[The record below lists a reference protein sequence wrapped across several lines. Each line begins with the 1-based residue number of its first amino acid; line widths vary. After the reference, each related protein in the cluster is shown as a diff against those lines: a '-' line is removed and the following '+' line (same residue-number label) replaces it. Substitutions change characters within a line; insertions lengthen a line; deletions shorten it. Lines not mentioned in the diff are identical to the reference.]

1 MVEAIIHEI
10 VNKHKNGNL
19 IKILKEVQ
27 DRRLYLSNEIMHDVA
42 KELNVS
48 FNDVYEIATFYSF
61 LSTEPSGKNVI
72 RICKSTPCFLKNCDV
87 IVKTV
92 EKELGIKPGE
102 MTDDGKFSL
111 HLTNCIGACDK
122 SPAMMINK
130 EVYGNLTTDKVA
142 KILDQMK

>member
-1 MVEAIIHEI
+1 METIIHEI
-10 VNKHKNGNL
+10 LNRHKDGNL
-19 IKILKEVQ
+19 ISILKEVQ
-27 DRRLYLSNEIMHDVA
+27 DNRLYLSNEIMHDVA
-42 KELNVS
+42 KELNIS

-61 LSTEPSGKNVI
+61 LSTEPLGKNVI

-87 IVKTV
+87 IIKAV

-122 SPAMMINK
+122 APAMLINK
-130 EVYGNLTTDKVA
+130 NVYGNLTIDKVV
-142 KILDQMK
+142 KILDKMK